1 MRQQRV
7 FLSLDELALLAL
19 KSRVLLLAHLVERL
33 AQVSDHMELVEQNR
47 CLRGVASRR
56 ITKGFPH
63 VHGELLIKRRSV
75 FGTGHDSVLAKR
87 TPQIGSSR

>member
-1 MRQQRV
+1 
-7 FLSLDELALLAL
+7 
-19 KSRVLLLAHLVERL
+19 
-33 AQVSDHMELVEQNR
+33 
-47 CLRGVASRR
+47 
-56 ITKGFPH
+56 